1 MYWCTKV
8 NHFYLASTSI
18 FGSIATFILCIFNSH
33 CFVTEMTE
41 DSNMVHTHKV
51 VRGQNPMEVANYGLN
66 LAKKLSI
73 PETVL
78 EKAQEMV
85 RQLKTD
91 EKGQLSITEEDVQAL
106 NCLKLVMTLKKIALN
121 EEMDKGEKLEMV
133 KNLQMQF
140 CQTDSDTEMAE

>member
-1 MYWCTKV
+1 
-8 NHFYLASTSI
+8 
-18 FGSIATFILCIFNSH
+18 
-33 CFVTEMTE
+33 MTE

-66 LAKKLSI
+66 LAKKLNI